1 MSARM
6 SVRLSTHM
14 FVHMRDRASVWM
26 FVHMLCVCTHV
37 HIHIR
42 TNACMFTYV
51 SILAQPGE
59 QAHVGIAGRIPK
71 SALPTVYPHR
81 RCRQSAYIGIADSTS
96 TSALPMACTHR
107 VHRTSAPRYMKDHM
121 HIGAHT
127 ARFIELRRCTPWCTQ
142 YRQEARCGLG
152 VNLRTCIVHLSDL

>member
-1 MSARM
+1 MSVRM

-14 FVHMRDRASVWM
+14 FVHWRDRASVCM
-26 FVHMLCVCTHV
+26 FVHMLCACTHV
-37 HIHIR
+37 HMHMC

-51 SILAQPGE
+51 SMSAQPGE
-59 QAHVGIAGRIPK
+59 QAYVSIAGRISK
-71 SALPTVYPHR
+71 LALLTIYLHW

-142 YRQEARCGLG
+142 HRQEARCGLG
-152 VNLRTCIVHLSDL
+152 KSPYVHSASE